1 MLDGEDGKKRRE
13 LEEEEE
19 RLRLAKLELDKKA
32 AKEKVDEERGFMGK
46 VRCRIVHPSDF
57 RLIDYHALM
66 GVQVHDVFDG
76 GAERKAEEEAAA
88 AEVQQAYEAEKRAH
102 EHIGDKVR
110 SSHLDVVSYSMLS
123 TVIWT
128 DLIVYSTARRCY
140 QGT

>member
-1 MLDGEDGKKRRE
+1 MLDGDDGKKKRE

-32 AKEKVDEERGFMGK
+32 AMEKVDEERGFMGK
-46 VRCRIVHPSDF
+46 VCCRIVHLSDF
-57 RLIDYHALM
+57 RRVDYHAIM

-88 AEVQQAYEAEKRAH
+88 AEIQQAYEAEKRAH

-128 DLIVYSTARRCY
+128 DLIMYPTARRCY